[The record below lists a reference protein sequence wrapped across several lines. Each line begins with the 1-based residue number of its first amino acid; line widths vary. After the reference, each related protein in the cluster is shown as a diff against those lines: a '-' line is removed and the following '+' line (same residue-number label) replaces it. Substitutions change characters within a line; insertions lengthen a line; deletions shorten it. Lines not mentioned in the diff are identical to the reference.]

1 MTDYSSGFG
10 SHQTSLLPTPG
21 GSVNNYNGSNN
32 NYEAPTSGYNSSASN
47 LLNMNYGA
55 SSTNPSAMEETASQ
69 HYIIGDNLRAKA
81 FYEDAID
88 EFTRAMHVQESLLS
102 GTPTLAQTH
111 YSLGLSYRATKF
123 YSQALYHLNKAVM
136 IYESQPKSKLSK
148 SKKVTSEDT
157 KEDEEK
163 EIEEEKPI
171 LASTFTVH
179 PFKKE
184 LTDCK
189 LNIARTHHSHGVELQ
204 RGGDYDKSI
213 LEHRKALAIREH
225 FLGRTHLET
234 ARTYYVIGCAL
245 SDRGDFDEAL
255 SELRRALRTRLLI
268 FGREHNDTKEVVSN
282 LGTVLQAKGTV
293 GAEEIATY
301 TVTVI
306 QALDLENEGDKLCRK
321 GDFANGMV
329 CYRKALSLEEQV
341 LGDMHPTTCDLYL
354 RMADALGQLGD
365 LESALVEY
373 KSAIGIYERMMG
385 KFHVK
390 VADIYNKL
398 AGILMEKGEYETALS
413 FYAKAY
419 GIFDAILGNHDDT
432 KHAMMNLRLAAAK
445 ERAAKESMDLIKR
458 AEEDFKMRQEEQRLQ
473 EEEMIK
479 EQDAMMKEI
488 GKNKGKTENGE
499 KPTPPKVE
507 VVLEDVI

>member
-1 MTDYSSGFG
+1 MSDYSNGYG
-10 SHQTSLLPTPG
+10 SHQTGLLPTPG
-21 GSVNNYNGSNN
+21 TLNN
-32 NYEAPTSGYNSSASN
+32 NEASTNGYNSSASN

-55 SSTNPSAMEETASQ
+55 SSGNPSAMEETASQ

-81 FYEDAID
+81 FYSDAID
-88 EFTRAMHVQESLLS
+88 EFTRAMHIQESLLS
-102 GTPTLAQTH
+102 GTPTLAETH
-111 YSLGLSYRATKF
+111 YSLGLSYRATKN
-123 YSQALYHLNKAVM
+123 YAQGLYHLNKAIM
-136 IYESQPKSKLSK
+136 IYESQPKPSAA
-148 SKKVTSEDT
+148 SEDT
-157 KEDEEK
+157 KEEEK
-163 EIEEEKPI
+163 EVAGEKPV

-179 PFKKE
+179 PFRKE
-184 LTDCK
+184 ITNCK
-189 LNIARTHHSHGVELQ
+189 LNVARTHHSHGVELQ
-204 RGGDYDKSI
+204 RGGEYDKSI
-213 LEHRKALAIREH
+213 LEHRKALAIRES

-282 LGTVLQAKGTV
+282 LGTVLQAKGSIGV
-293 GAEEIATY
+293 EDIATY
-301 TVTVI
+301 HVTVI
-306 QALDLENEGDKLCRK
+306 QALDLENEGDRLCRK

-373 KSAIGIYERMMG
+373 KSAISIYERMMG

-390 VADIYNKL
+390 VANIYNKL

-445 ERAAKESMDLIKR
+445 ERAAKESMDLIKK
-458 AEEDFKMRQEEQRLQ
+458 AEEQFKMRQEEKRLQ
-473 EEEMIK
+473 EEEIMK
-479 EQDAMMKEI
+479 EQDEMIKEI
-488 GKNKGKTENGE
+488 GKIKVSTENGE
-499 KPTPPKVE
+499 KPSPPKPPVE
-507 VVLEDVI
+507 LEDVI